1 MKNILAENMIRFGV
15 KNLQESDIKRIEESL
30 LTEAAVDLS
39 KDPRLTKTFQA
50 INAQIEKGIKM
61 PRALM
66 GQYLIMF
73 DKPQN
78 FDPAVQVSG
87 KVLAF
92 QAMPYPGVGN
102 LPSLPDYTS
111 GFGGNFSWR
120 LTDPVPYRIE
130 NDLTIPS
137 FDKSIQP
144 AAIANTINQTMAPID
159 IKTLQAMYAAHPNK
173 AKYDAAIAAF
183 KANPNSSQVL
193 AALTGNAKAFY
204 AV

>member
-1 MKNILAENMIRFGV
+1 MKNTLAENMLRFGV
-15 KNLQESDIKRIEESL
+15 KNLKESNVKRIEESL
-30 LTEAAVDLS
+30 LTEASVDLS
-39 KDPRLTKTFQA
+39 KDPRLPKTFAA
-50 INAQIEKGIKM
+50 IKAQIDKGIKM
-61 PRALM
+61 PKALM

-73 DKPQN
+73 TQPQN
-78 FDPAVQVSG
+78 FDAMQVQG

-92 QAMPYPGVGN
+92 QSMPFPGVGN
-102 LPSLPDYTS
+102 LPSLPDYTV

-120 LTDPVPYRIE
+120 LTDPVPYMIE

-137 FDKSIQP
+137 FDRAIKP
-144 AAIANTINQTMAPID
+144 AAIANIINQSMASID